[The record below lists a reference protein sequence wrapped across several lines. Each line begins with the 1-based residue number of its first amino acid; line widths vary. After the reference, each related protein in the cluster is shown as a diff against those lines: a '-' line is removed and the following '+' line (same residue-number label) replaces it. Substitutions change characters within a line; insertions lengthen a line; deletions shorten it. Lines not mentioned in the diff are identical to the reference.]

1 MDFAVGEVAGEVVA
15 VDVGVVAGAEQG
27 EVVGVGW
34 AVVGVPFAEVV
45 GFAPG
50 GGSVAAGVGAAVVAQ
65 AEVADL
71 VGAGEAGGAFVGRRA
86 FWLALRRRGVR
97 RGSFFLHTRRP

>member
-1 MDFAVGEVAGEVVA
+1 MVA

-71 VGAGEAGGAFVGRRA
+71 VGAGEAGGAAEVEDGAVGA
-86 FWLALRRRGVR
+86 EDGGDEQGVA
-97 RGSFFLHTRRP
+97 GEAADGGGG